1 MKRMLYMLLAAVL
14 LGAGTASAN
23 KINSVIAVDFLNVE
37 VVMDEPLTKAELDPL
52 TFDPAKSQFH
62 FNDGVIM
69 TGAPREKD
77 VKGYPNTYWIPVNG
91 MDEGMIYQ
99 ISYGDQKPKTFKVYD
114 EEDMDHRYKDRYGD
128 YF

>member
-1 MKRMLYMLLAAVL
+1 MKKIIYTLAALFL
-14 LGAGTASAN
+14 LGGSTAWAN
-23 KINSVIAVDFLNVE
+23 KIDSVIAVDFLTVE
-37 VVMDEPLTKAELDPL
+37 VVMDEPLSKEEMDPL
-52 TFDPAKSQFH
+52 TFDSAKSKFH
-62 FNDGVIM
+62 FNENVQM

-91 MDEGMIYQ
+91 MDEGVIYQ

-114 EEDMDHRYKDRYGD
+114 EEDMDQRYKDRYGD

>member
-1 MKRMLYMLLAAVL
+1 MKKIVYMLLTVAL
-14 LGAGTASAN
+14 LGAGTVSAN

-37 VVMDEPLTKAELDPL
+37 VVMAEPLSKEELNPL
-52 TFDPAKSQFH
+52 TFDPAASKFH

-91 MDEGMIYQ
+91 MDEGVIYQ
-99 ISYGDQKPKTFKVYD
+99 ISYDGQKPKTFKVYD